1 MPTMKTFLTSA
12 LALLALTPSINALG
26 CYSDSGLAFNELHG
40 GKNQEIMG
48 EVFNDINTQCQIMD
62 GLKFHKS
69 LGYYKLCTE
78 WAVTVEPDNTCYEDC
93 SDGCAGVGAGGRGG
107 DLAAGLCG
115 AGCDPQ
121 CGGPPVGGTNHIYW
135 KFGHASDEEEM
146 TMTYDVCMKALN
158 TEASACSRGSEQIH
172 DGFFYIIDPNE
183 GPCTF

>member
-1 MPTMKTFLTSA
+1 MKTFLTST

-78 WAVTVEPDNTCYEDC
+78 WAVTVEP
-93 SDGCAGVGAGGRGG
+93 
-107 DLAAGLCG
+107 LAAIPSAVARLSAAPTTSTGSS
-115 AGCDPQ
+115 
-121 CGGPPVGGTNHIYW
+121 GTLL
-135 KFGHASDEEEM
+135 
-146 TMTYDVCMKALN
+146 T
-158 TEASACSRGSEQIH
+158 RRR
-172 DGFFYIIDPNE
+172 
-183 GPCTF
+183 